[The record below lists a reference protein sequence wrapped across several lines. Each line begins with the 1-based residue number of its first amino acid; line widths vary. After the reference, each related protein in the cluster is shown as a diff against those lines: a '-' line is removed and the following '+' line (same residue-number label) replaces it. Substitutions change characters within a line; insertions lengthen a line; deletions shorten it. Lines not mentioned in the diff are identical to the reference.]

1 MKNASSQCLFVFEK
15 CAESY
20 PLLGQA
26 PVSPLRASLSRNVC
40 TDLGKQSILQT
51 VSIVT
56 HQSTSHLIPL
66 LTDPLILAGVW
77 ICGRLFYGEIRFGRT
92 YEDGDR
98 V

>member
-1 MKNASSQCLFVFEK
+1 MKMKNASSQCLFVFEK

-66 LTDPLILAGVW
+66 LTDPLVPVL
-77 ICGRLFYGEIRFGRT
+77 CRLFY
-92 YEDGDR
+92 
-98 V
+98 

>member
-1 MKNASSQCLFVFEK
+1 MKNASCQCLFVFEK

-56 HQSTSHLIPL
+56 HQSISHLIPHTL
-66 LTDPLILAGVW
+66 GDVYHRTVSFQHIVFAILGTLRKIFV
-77 ICGRLFYGEIRFGRT
+77 YK
-92 YEDGDR
+92 
-98 V
+98 